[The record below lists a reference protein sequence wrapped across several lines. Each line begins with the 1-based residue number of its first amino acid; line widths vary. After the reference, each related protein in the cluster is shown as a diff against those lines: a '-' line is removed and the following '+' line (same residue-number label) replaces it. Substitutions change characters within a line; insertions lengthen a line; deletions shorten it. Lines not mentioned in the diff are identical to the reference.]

1 MNNKLYIQD
10 YCKIKDNKVNLSGEI
25 IFDDNT
31 SEVKD
36 FLKNIYKFLNIKYS
50 KYFKMDDLSKLA
62 FLTSEILLNKVRFDH
77 KNVGI
82 VFSNSASS
90 LDTDRKHQN
99 SINDS
104 DNYFPSP
111 AIFVYTL
118 PNIGIGEIS
127 IRHGIKS
134 ENAFFIFEKFNADFH
149 QKYESILINNDKCE
163 SVLSG
168 WVNVDKGNYEAFVYL
183 VSKNGTVE
191 HSVKNLLE
199 LYKN

>member
-25 IFDDNT
+25 IFNDNAN
-31 SEVKD
+31 EVKD
-36 FLKNIYKFLNIKYS
+36 FFKNIYKILNIKYS
-50 KYFKMDDLSKLA
+50 KFFKMDDLSKLA
-62 FLTSEILLNKVRFDH
+62 FLTSEILLNKAKLDS

-104 DNYFPSP
+104 NNYFPSP

-127 IRHGIKS
+127 IRHGFKS

-149 QKYESILINNDKCE
+149 QKYESILIKNDKCE

-168 WVNVDKGNYEAFVYL
+168 WVNVDKGNYEAFIYL